1 MKRREKRSIDEVL
14 STSTSANRTRTLK
27 SPIVTQLPPPVPTGY
42 PENSNKRRATR
53 RTTIR
58 LLQDNQNGT
67 KLIIKMSFKFIFF
80 CLLVAQSQP
89 IEIPTKTRYQTRYST
104 RLAGTM
110 INEEV
115 TTSTTNRRTARLT
128 SE

>member
-1 MKRREKRSIDEVL
+1 LRKTEKRSIDEVL

-27 SPIVTQLPPPVPTGY
+27 SPIVTQLPPPVPITN

-58 LLQDNQNGT
+58 LLQDNQNST
-67 KLIIKMSFKFIFF
+67 NS
-80 CLLVAQSQP
+80 VQAQPVEVP
-89 IEIPTKTRYQTRYST
+89 IKTRYQTRYST

-110 INEEV
+110 ISGEE
-115 TTSTTNRRTARLT
+115 TSTTNRRTARLT

>member
-1 MKRREKRSIDEVL
+1 LRKTEKRSIDEVL
-14 STSTSANRTRTLK
+14 STSTSANRTKTFK

-42 PENSNKRRATR
+42 SENSNKRRATR

-58 LLQDNQNGT
+58 LLQDNQNG
-67 KLIIKMSFKFIFF
+67 KRLIIKMSFKFIFCF
-80 CLLVAQSQP
+80 LVAQSQP

-104 RLAGTM
+104 RLAAGTM

-115 TTSTTNRRTARLT
+115 TISTTNRRTARLT